1 MNKHKSKITPI
12 LRQLADLHDCEFC
25 IMDHDPDAGY
35 IVGLDGIRHYF
46 SYGTLDLNTNAATEF
61 AGSKILSS
69 EIVSATGIRVPKEE
83 TVKNSNN
90 LNDGIRIALKTV
102 GMPAIIKPV
111 HGAQGKNVFSVD
123 SIDELDLIFDDND
136 FDADDVIVQEYID
149 ATTEIR
155 VVLLDC
161 EIIQAYK
168 RDYSHIIGD
177 GATTIKGLIEKRN
190 KYFQD
195 RKRNTRIDLIDSQLT
210 TILKQHKHDLDFVL
224 PKDERLNISY
234 GRNLSRDGEYEFIPN
249 RLSSTV
255 EKVSKKIADVSALRL
270 VGIDLFILG
279 DVESIDHEDQ
289 IVFIE
294 YNASPDME
302 NNFYYDT
309 DYSEQLLAIYK
320 KIFTKLIRL

>member
-1 MNKHKSKITPI
+1 MNKNKSKITPI
-12 LRQLADLHDCEFC
+12 LRQLADLHGREFC
-25 IMDHDPDAGY
+25 VMDHDLDAGY

-46 SYGTLDLNTNAATEF
+46 SYGTLDLNNNAATEF

-69 EIVSATGIRVPKEE
+69 EIVSAAGIRVPKEE
-83 TVKNSNN
+83 TVSNSNN
-90 LNDGIRIALKTV
+90 LKDGIRIALKTV
-102 GMPAIIKPV
+102 GVPAIIKPV
-111 HGAQGKNVFSVD
+111 HGAQGKNVFRID
-123 SIDELDLIFDDND
+123 LIDELDLILGDND

-149 ATTEIR
+149 AQTEIR
-155 VVLLDC
+155 AVLLDG

-177 GATTIKGLIEKRN
+177 GVTTIKGLIEKRN

-195 RKRNTRIDLIDSQLT
+195 RKRNTRINLIDSQLT
-210 TILKQHKHDLDFVL
+210 AILKRHKYDLDSIL

-234 GRNLSRDGEYEFIPN
+234 GRNLSRGGEYEFIPN

-255 EKVSKKIADVSALRL
+255 EKVSKKIANVSALRL

-279 DVESIDHEDQ
+279 DVESIDREDQ

-309 DYSEQLLAIYK
+309 DYSQQLLAIYE
-320 KIFTKLIRL
+320 KIFTKLIN

>member
-1 MNKHKSKITPI
+1 MNKNKSKITPI
-12 LRQLADLHDCEFC
+12 LRQLADLYGREFC
-25 IMDHDPDAGY
+25 VMDHDLDAGY

-46 SYGTLDLNTNAATEF
+46 SYGTLDLNNNAATEF
-61 AGSKILSS
+61 SGSKILSS
-69 EIVSATGIRVPKEE
+69 EIVSTAGIRVPKEE
-83 TVKNSNN
+83 TVSNSNN
-90 LNDGIRIALKTV
+90 VKDGIRIALKTV
-102 GMPAIIKPV
+102 GVPAIIKPV
-111 HGAQGKNVFSVD
+111 HGAQGKNVFRID
-123 SIDELDLIFDDND
+123 SIDELDLILGDND

-149 ATTEIR
+149 APTEIR
-155 VVLLDC
+155 VVLLDG

-177 GATTIKGLIEKRN
+177 GVTTIKGLIEKRN
-190 KYFQD
+190 KSFQD
-195 RKRNTRIDLIDSQLT
+195 RKRNTCIDLIDSQLT
-210 TILKQHKHDLDFVL
+210 VILKRHKYDLGFVL

-234 GRNLSRDGEYEFIPN
+234 GRNLSRGGEYEFIPN

-255 EKVSKKIADVSALRL
+255 EKVSKKIANVSALRL

-279 DVESIDHEDQ
+279 DVESIDREDQ

-309 DYSEQLLAIYK
+309 DYSEQLLAIYE
-320 KIFTKLIRL
+320 KIFTKLIN

>member
-46 SYGTLDLNTNAATEF
+46 SYGTLDLNNNAATEF

-69 EIVSATGIRVPKEE
+69 EIVSAAGIRVPKEE
-83 TVKNSNN
+83 TINHSNN
-90 LNDGIRIALKTV
+90 LKDDIRIAVKTV
-102 GMPAIIKPV
+102 GVPAIIKPV
-111 HGAQGKNVFSVD
+111 HGAQGKNVFRID
-123 SIDELDLIFDDND
+123 SIDDLDLILGDND
-136 FDADDVIVQEYID
+136 FDADGVIVQEYID
-149 ATTEIR
+149 AQTEIR
-155 VVLLDC
+155 VVLLDG
-161 EIIQAYK
+161 ETVQAYK

-177 GATTIKGLIEKRN
+177 GVTTIKGLIEKRN

-210 TILKQHKHDLDFVL
+210 AILKRHKYDLDSIL
-224 PKDERLNISY
+224 PKDERLNVSY
-234 GRNLSRDGEYEFIPN
+234 GRNLSRGGEYEFIPN

-255 EKVSKKIADVSALRL
+255 EKVSKKIANVSALRL

-279 DVESIDHEDQ
+279 DFESIDREDQ

-309 DYSEQLLAIYK
+309 DYSEQLLAIYE
-320 KIFTKLIRL
+320 KIFTKLIS